1 MPIDGSEYSLK
12 ALDCAIALAKKFS
25 SQVHVIHIVQAVTSV
40 SYGTSFMTWSIY
52 SSSSD
57 ITGPS
62 FMINLRNHL
71 KENGR
76 QILATTET
84 KTKEAGIKAVATLLF
99 GSPAEEIIN
108 FAEKEAIDLIVI
120 GDRGLGSVSRFFLGS
135 VSNNVSRHASCPVL
149 IVKT

>member
-1 MPIDGSEYSLK
+1 
-12 ALDCAIALAKKFS
+12 
-25 SQVHVIHIVQAVTSV
+25 
-40 SYGTSFMTWSIY
+40 
-52 SSSSD
+52 
-57 ITGPS
+57 
-62 FMINLRNHL
+62 MINLRNHL